1 MKGAKSMDPHLVV
14 FKAVAD
20 KRSFSQAARSLHI
33 SQPAISLQIQSL
45 EENLGTRLFD
55 RNNKRVV
62 LTQSGKIFYKFV
74 TQILELYGQAQKEI
88 SELTGLVKG
97 KVKIGASLTIG
108 EYVLPKVA
116 GHFVKEH
123 PEVNISIDIANT
135 EDVIGCLLTNTLDIA
150 LVEGSV
156 KHSDLIQEKFMDD
169 ELVVITPF
177 DHPWAKRDFIPIDSL
192 LSQPFVSRENGSGTR
207 QIMEKRLAECNI
219 DFEDLHIA
227 MELGST
233 QAIKEAVEVGLGV
246 SIISKWAI
254 KKDLKYNNLGMTRI
268 ENSNFVR
275 DFYLVYNK
283 HHFLTQATE
292 TLIKLLKSDKLKN
305 IIEAKL

>member
-1 MKGAKSMDPHLVV
+1 MDPHLVV

-20 KRSFSQAARSLHI
+20 KRSFSQAAKSLHI

-62 LTQSGKIFYKFV
+62 LTQSGKIFYRFA
-74 TQILELYGQAQKEI
+74 TQILEFYSQAQKEI
-88 SELTGLVKG
+88 AELTDLVKG

-108 EYVLPKVA
+108 EYVLPRIA
-116 GHFVKEH
+116 GHFIKDH
-123 PEVNISIDIANT
+123 PEVNISISIANT
-135 EDVIGCLLTNTLDIA
+135 EEIMGHLLNNTLDIG
-150 LVEGSV
+150 LVEGSI

-169 ELVVITPF
+169 ELVVIVPF
-177 DHPWAKRDFIPIDSL
+177 DHPWAKKEFISIDSL
-192 LSQPFVSRENGSGTR
+192 LSQPFISREEGSATR
-207 QIMEKRLAECNI
+207 QIIETKLLEHNI
-219 DFEDLHIA
+219 DVEDMHMV

-233 QAIKEAVEVGLGV
+233 QAIKEAVEMDLGY

-254 KKDLKYNNLGMTRI
+254 QRDLKYKNLGMTRI
-268 ENSNFVR
+268 ENSNFNR

-292 TLIKLLKSDKLKN
+292 TFIKLLFSDDLKKVFEKKL
-305 IIEAKL
+305 

>member
-1 MKGAKSMDPHLVV
+1 MDPHLVV

-20 KRSFSQAARSLHI
+20 KRSFSQAAKSLHI

-62 LTQSGKIFYKFV
+62 LTQSGKIFYKFA
-74 TQILELYGQAQKEI
+74 TQILEFYSQAQKEI
-88 SELTGLVKG
+88 AELTGLIKG

-108 EYVLPKVA
+108 EYVLPKIA
-116 GHFVKEH
+116 GHFIKDH
-123 PEVNISIDIANT
+123 PEVNISINIANT
-135 EDVIGCLLTNTLDIA
+135 EEIMGHLLNNTLDIGM
-150 LVEGSV
+150 VEGSI

-169 ELVVITPF
+169 DLVVVVPF
-177 DHPWAKRDFIPIDSL
+177 DHPWAKKDSITIDSL
-192 LSQPFVSRENGSGTR
+192 LSQPFISREDGSGTR
-207 QIMEKRLAECNI
+207 QTIEKKLLEYNI
-219 DFEDLHIA
+219 DIEDMHTI

-233 QAIKEAVEVGLGV
+233 QAIKEAVEMGLGF
-246 SIISKWAI
+246 SIISKWAV
-254 KKDLKYNNLGMTRI
+254 KRDLKYKNLGMTRI
-268 ENSNFVR
+268 ENANFKR

-292 TLIKLLKSDKLKN
+292 TFIRLLANDELPD
-305 IIEAKL
+305 IFEAKL

>member
-1 MKGAKSMDPHLVV
+1 MDPHLVV

-20 KRSFSQAARSLHI
+20 KRSFSQAAKSLHI

-88 SELTGLVKG
+88 AELTGLVKG

-108 EYVLPKVA
+108 EYVLPKIA
-116 GHFVKEH
+116 GHFVREH
-123 PEVNISIDIANT
+123 PEVNISISIANT
-135 EDVIGCLLTNTLDIA
+135 EEIMGHLLTNTLDIG

-169 ELVVITPF
+169 ELVVIAPF
-177 DHPWAKRDFIPIDSL
+177 DHPWAKKDFISKASL
-192 LSQPFVSRENGSGTR
+192 LSQPFVSREAGSGTR
-207 QIMEKRLAECNI
+207 QIIEKTLTECDI
-219 DFEDLHIA
+219 DIEDLPIV

-268 ENSNFVR
+268 ENSSFDR
-275 DFYLVYNK
+275 GFYLVYNK

-292 TLIKLLKSDKLKN
+292 TLIKLLTSEKLATVL
-305 IIEAKL
+305 ETKL